1 MRIVDNSEIEWTLRV
16 FSNPSFR
23 RDMNEKLGLKVYSLS
38 ENLWGFSIL
47 LDFADEKLG
56 FR

>member
-1 MRIVDNSEIEWTLRV
+1 MNIKGF